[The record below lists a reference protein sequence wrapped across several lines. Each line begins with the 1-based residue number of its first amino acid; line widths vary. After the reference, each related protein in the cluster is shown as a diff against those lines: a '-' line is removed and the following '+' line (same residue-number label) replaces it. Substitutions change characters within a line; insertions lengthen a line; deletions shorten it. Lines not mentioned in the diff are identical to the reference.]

1 MSLWS
6 RIANVVRGDRLSR
19 EIDEELASHLDEAV
33 AQGRDPAEAR
43 RAFGASALLRREESR
58 DIRVL
63 GWLDALRAD
72 AIFGWRQLRKRPV
85 TSAAA
90 ILSLALAIGACTSA
104 FRLIDA
110 LLLRPLPVASPERL
124 YALTRLG
131 YWPAGKPSISDGWEY
146 PAFQQMRA
154 AAANDAELLAISY
167 VEQMDLTYGSNPNQ
181 EIEKAYRQY
190 VSGATFNAFGLRPAL
205 GRLLTEQDDQT
216 PGAHPY
222 AVLSYDYW
230 TRRFGRDPRVIG
242 QTFRSDDTLFEIV
255 GVIEPPFTGTEPGTM
270 TDIFVPTMMN
280 PAVTRA
286 NSTWVRVWAK
296 LRPSV
301 GGGAGAVAREA
312 LRARFDVARHA
323 FLAERAKSLNDLSK
337 EQIDRFLNQTVRL
350 QPAAAGVSD
359 LQRSNRDSLAALA
372 VLVGLVLLI
381 ACANVANLLTA
392 QAAARARE
400 MALRVSIGAGHG
412 RLVQLV
418 LVESAW
424 LAVLAAALGGLFAW
438 WAAPFIVSLINPPE
452 NPARLALP
460 LDWRVL
466 VFTGALVLGV
476 TMLFGLAPAVRA
488 SAVKPVSSLKGG
500 EDPRARQRLMHGL
513 IAAQVAFCVLVLFVA
528 GLFVATFDRLAN
540 QALGFSAERLLILE
554 TSAKPV
560 RAPAFWDQAVE
571 RLRAVPG
578 VERVAL
584 SDRALLD
591 GYSSNSFIA
600 VNGVQPNETLAFFRK
615 VSPGWLDTMKIGLI
629 DGRDFRAGDTASS
642 PDGASPG
649 EAIVNEAFAKAY
661 FHGENPIGRSFER
674 TYQHVPFRIVG
685 LVRDARYNSLRDAVQ
700 PIAYVRFAPTTAG
713 TFIVRTTSTDPLPIA
728 PILRQEISR
737 ADPAFRV
744 SNVRTQLALN
754 QVYTVRERLM
764 AMLATFFAIVALV
777 LAGVGLYGVLDYSV
791 LQRRREFGIRLAIG
805 AHATDIARRLTR
817 EVFSMVLT
825 GAAIGLVL
833 GFAAARYLET
843 LFFDVRAT
851 DPAMVALP
859 SAIILAVALLAALVP
874 VLRALR
880 IDPVS
885 MLRAD

>member
-6 RIANVVRGDRLSR
+6 RIANVFRGDQLSR
-19 EIDEELASHLDEAV
+19 EIDEEIASHLDEAV

-43 RAFGASALLRREESR
+43 RAFGVSGLLRREESR
-58 DIRVL
+58 DIRLV

-72 AIFGWRQLRKRPV
+72 VVFGWRQLRKRPV
-85 TSAAA
+85 TSSAAV
-90 ILSLALAIGACTSA
+90 LSLALAIGACTSA

-131 YWPAGKPSISDGWEY
+131 YWPEGKPSVSDRWEY
-146 PAFQQMRA
+146 PAFQQIRA
-154 AAANDAELLAISY
+154 AAGGDAEVLAISY
-167 VEQMDLTYGSNPNQ
+167 VEQMDLTYGANQ
-181 EIEKAYRQY
+181 SQESEKAYRQY
-190 VSGATFNAFGLRPAL
+190 VSGLTFSAFGLRPVL
-205 GRLLTEQDDQT
+205 GRLLTDQDDQT

-242 QTFRSDDTLFEIV
+242 QTFRSGGSDDNLFEIV

-286 NSTWVRVWAK
+286 NSTWVRLWAK
-296 LRPSV
+296 SRP
-301 GGGAGAVAREA
+301 GAGTAAREA

-323 FLAERAKSLNDLSK
+323 FLVERAKSLSDLSK
-337 EQIDRFLNQTVRL
+337 EQIERFLNQTVRL
-350 QPAAAGVSD
+350 QPAAAGVSE

-392 QAAARARE
+392 QATARARE
-400 MALRVSIGAGHG
+400 MALRVSIGAGRG

-466 VFTGALVLGV
+466 AFTGALVLGV
-476 TMLFGLAPAVRA
+476 TMLFGLAPALRA

-554 TSAKPV
+554 TSAKPQ

-600 VNGVQPNETLAFFRK
+600 VNGAQSNETLAFFRK
-615 VSPGWLDTMKIGLI
+615 ISPGWLDTMKIGII
-629 DGRDFRAGDTASS
+629 DGRDFRAGETASS
-642 PDGASPG
+642 PGGMSPG

-700 PIAYVRFAPTTAG
+700 PIAYVPFAPTTAG
-713 TFIVRTTSTDPLPIA
+713 TFIVRTTSTDPLPLA
-728 PILRQEISR
+728 LILREEIARS
-737 ADPAFRV
+737 DPAFRV
-744 SNVRTQLALN
+744 SNVRTQLSLN

-791 LQRRREFGIRLAIG
+791 LQRRREFGVRLAIG
-805 AHATDIARRLTR
+805 AHATDIARRVTR

-833 GFAAARYLET
+833 GFAAARYLES

-859 SAIILAVALLAALVP
+859 SAIMLAVALLAALVP

-885 MLRAD
+885 MLRGD